1 MTHLDKRSREL
12 NLVAGGMI
20 LDGMLAY
27 GWTIDAI
34 SRTSTPVRNALIVHC
49 PTLFSSPSKYTP
61 MNDINMATAIC
72 QDFDFSTSASIS
84 HSASGD
90 ASGTSASINGLLAAT
105 TPSLE
110 PRSTEHLC
118 TDSLDKDSLFGGNDA
133 DFMSNN
139 YIHSSEADFVS
150 LTDNIDRSEYS
161 ETFSSFYRT

>member
-34 SRTSTPVRNALIVHC
+34 LRTSTPVRNALIMHC
-49 PTLFSSPSKYTP
+49 PTLFSSLSEDTR
-61 MNDINMATAIC
+61 MNGMATAIY
-72 QDFDFSTSASIS
+72 QDFDFSPSASIS

-90 ASGTSASINGLLAAT
+90 ATDTSASIDGLLAAT

-110 PRSTEHLC
+110 PWSTAHLC

-133 DFMSNN
+133 DFMSNDC
-139 YIHSSEADFVS
+139 ILSSEADFVS
-150 LTDNIDRSEYS
+150 LTGNTD
-161 ETFSSFYRT
+161 

>member
-34 SRTSTPVRNALIVHC
+34 LRTSTPVRNALIIHC
-49 PTLFSSPSKYTP
+49 PTLFSSPSEDTR
-61 MNDINMATAIC
+61 MNDINMVTAIY
-72 QDFDFSTSASIS
+72 QDFDFSPSASIS

-90 ASGTSASINGLLAAT
+90 AADTSASIDGLLSAT

-110 PRSTEHLC
+110 PWSTAHLF
-118 TDSLDKDSLFGGNDA
+118 TYSLDKDSLFGGNDA
-133 DFMSNN
+133 DFMSNDC
-139 YIHSSEADFVS
+139 ILSSEADFVS
-150 LTDNIDRSEYS
+150 LTDNTDRSEYN
-161 ETFSSFYRT
+161 ETFSSFYRA